1 MKQKI
6 KSLVFSLLA
15 LTFVFLLSG
24 CGENTT
30 PYETN
35 NNEGYTVSVKFD
47 ANGGTFTTNTSV
59 IVDSLNTDGKSAVAL
74 ISPDDSRRDNDAF
87 TASKNGHFLAGWYK
101 ERIETTDS
109 DGNTFYT
116 YAEKWDFENDVLK
129 IDNNK
134 EYSADEPALTLYA
147 AWVPLFEIEFYSLDS
162 GELIDTMQ
170 FDPTG
175 EKQLSVPAWNEET
188 GAVEMFDFP
197 ERDGYTYN
205 KAYFDAAGTNELTG
219 ETLTHPGV
227 VNEKDGTATDSV
239 LKLYVDWTEGE
250 WYRIYNVDQFIES
263 ASLNG
268 NYELFADLD
277 FTDEI
282 WPTTFMYGNFG
293 GVIKGNGHTIK
304 NVEATQT
311 NNSKVNA
318 GLFGQLTDTANISD
332 LNFENVTFTIKAGTR
347 KVGTSYGLF
356 AGTIS
361 GSATLSNVNIL
372 NSHLQIDS
380 SCYFGVDD
388 YSIGLVCGMG
398 EASMLATAEIDCT
411 AVGDDADSVMITTSG
426 NTVTVDFES

>member
-1 MKQKI
+1 MKKKI
-6 KSLVFSLLA
+6 KLLVFSLLA
-15 LTFVFLLSG
+15 LTFVLLLSG
-24 CGENTT
+24 CGENAT

-35 NNEGYTVSVKFD
+35 NSEGYTVSVKFD
-47 ANGGTFTTNTSV
+47 ANGGIFTTNTSV
-59 IVDSLNTDGKSAVAL
+59 IVDSFNTEGKSKVAL

-109 DGNTFYT
+109 DGNTVYT
-116 YAEKWDFENDVLK
+116 YAEKWDFENDILK
-129 IDNNK
+129 IDENK
-134 EYSADEPALTLYA
+134 EYSAEEPALTLYA

-170 FDPTG
+170 FDPTD
-175 EKQLSVPAWNEET
+175 EKELSVPAWNEET

-219 ETLTHPGV
+219 ETLTHPGI
-227 VNEKDGTATDSV
+227 VNVENATATDSV

-293 GVIKGNGHTIK
+293 GVIKGNGHSIK
-304 NVEATQT
+304 NVEAIQT

-318 GLFGQLTDTANISD
+318 GLFGHLTDTANISD
-332 LNFENVTFTIKAGTR
+332 ISFENITFTIKAGTR
-347 KVGTSYGLF
+347 KVGTNYGLF
-356 AGTIS
+356 AGTLS
-361 GSATLSNVNIL
+361 SKATLSNVRIL
-372 NSHLQIDS
+372 KSHLQIDS
-380 SCYFGVDD
+380 SCYFGADD
-388 YSIGLVCGMG
+388 Y
-398 EASMLATAEIDCT
+398 
-411 AVGDDADSVMITTSG
+411 
-426 NTVTVDFES
+426 